1 MGDLLVLSA
10 ADVHAVFDVG
20 TAIESQRAAFGALG
34 RDEALLAPRALV
46 PSGEDVAFCYVS
58 RLPGTGPVAKFGS
71 VNAGNAA
78 RGLPSVHAMVT
89 VLDAEDGRPVA
100 IIEGTSVTTLR
111 TSAASAVAIDHLAVP
126 DACRLAV
133 IGCGVQGRA
142 HVEALAAVRPVS
154 EVRLFSRTAESAKAL
169 AAEVRAGNTPAA
181 ETPTVE
187 TPTVEV
193 AASAREA
200 VEGADMVAVCTT
212 STEPVV
218 RGSWLSPGCTVVSI
232 GSFGPDR
239 SEVDAEL
246 VAKAS
251 AVVVDDV
258 ETSVEQ
264 AGSIVRAGLT
274 RNDLIPLGRVVA
286 GLSDA
291 RRTAD
296 DIVFYNSV
304 GLGVQDTAAAAR
316 IVERARAQGV
326 GTVLAL

>member
-1 MGDLLVLSA
+1 MSDVLLLSA

-34 RDEALLAPRALV
+34 RDEALLAPRALL
-46 PSGEDVAFCYVS
+46 PAGDDVAFCYVS

-71 VNAGNAA
+71 VNAGNPD

-89 VLDAEDGRPVA
+89 VLDPEDGRPVA

-126 DACRLAV
+126 GASRLAV

-142 HVEALAAVRPVS
+142 HVDAIAAVRPLS
-154 EVRLFSRTAESAKAL
+154 EIRLFSRTPASAEAL
-169 AAEVRAGNTPAA
+169 AVDTGGR
-181 ETPTVE
+181 V
-187 TPTVEV
+187 V
-193 AASAREA
+193 ASAREA
-200 VEGADMVAVCTT
+200 VEGADLVAICTT
-212 STEPVV
+212 SAEPVV
-218 RGSWLSPGCTVVSI
+218 YGSWLSPGCTVVSV
-232 GSFGPDR
+232 GSFAPDR

-246 VAKAS
+246 VTKAA

-258 ETSVEQ
+258 ETSLEQ
-264 AGSIVRAGLT
+264 AGSIVAAGLT
-274 RNDLIPLGRVVA
+274 ENDLIPLGHVVA
-286 GLSDA
+286 GLADA
-291 RRTAD
+291 RRTPA

-316 IVERARAQGV
+316 IVERARARGA
-326 GTVLAL
+326 GTLLPL